1 MEVLGTLS
9 RGNRRVRVGPLVKRI
24 RKTFQPP
31 LTGEAYNGGMHTGF
45 FIVLILAVLAGLA
58 YRLLS
63 LGSGAARFGFLPE
76 KWQRWFLNGHSHPA
90 PPRK

>member
-1 MEVLGTLS
+1 MD
-9 RGNRRVRVGPLVKRI
+9 
-24 RKTFQPP
+24 
-31 LTGEAYNGGMHTGF
+31 GMHTGF

-58 YRLLS
+58 YRILS
-63 LGSGAARFGFLPE
+63 LGSGAARFRFLPE